1 MAMPSSSGWYEWAVS
16 WKAAGAW
23 YVRYFDSFRR
33 CQEFARAL
41 HARHLGDEG
50 FSLSATRMMAV
61 NTHDLLVAGQ
71 PSEVR
76 LAPHPEGTSETI
88 GGEL

>member
-1 MAMPSSSGWYEWAVS
+1 MAMPSSPRWYPWAVL
-16 WKAAGAW
+16 WRDGGER
-23 YVRYFDSFRR
+23 YVRYFGSFHR
-33 CQEFARAL
+33 CQDFARAL
-41 HARHLGDEG
+41 HARHLGDDG
-50 FSLSATRMMAV
+50 FTLRATRMMAV

>member
-1 MAMPSSSGWYEWAVS
+1 MPSSSGWYEWAVS
-16 WKAAGAW
+16 WKVRGEW
-23 YVRYFDSFRR
+23 YVRYFPDFRS
-33 CQEFARAL
+33 CQEFARRL
-41 HARHLGDEG
+41 HAGHLGDPD

-61 NTHDLLVAGQ
+61 NTHDLLVAGG

-76 LAPHPEGTSETI
+76 LAPHAEGTAETF